1 MVVWLRPEYILAFV
15 TSLYYCSQLVQSK
28 TYDKFWCATE
38 EGHHQISCSDERALL
53 TDITIRKVYRRT
65 QMCAPDDHSE
75 YLVHC
80 QAFVDG
86 SSCEGNKSCSIDISS
101 RDYLQCGDKSYAP
114 TYFFVKYTCIQIHTM
129 CTDTT
134 PIRNTLYGYI
144 ISPAYPHP
152 MADNLTCSITI
163 EADPSMYIELSPIQI
178 RLQEAIKCRTE
189 FIEILGYDSS
199 FDETNQDKNL
209 NWKAYY
215 TWCGAD
221 RSLNNPLPNSRYLI
235 TSNSLYISMRTSIS
249 KKPRY
254 FKIRYKIVPSATR
267 SQYNSDGLAI
277 DSASKGHD
285 SSAVTIQSSTTSLS
299 TTSIIPL
306 LNDTDIKLLNGTT
319 AKRFFK
325 KEVVIGIIAG
335 VIILLSAIVA
345 GILVLVLIKRRRSAG
360 ASGAGKKNVASTSS
374 STTAAKPAGKSS
386 DKAPL
391 LEQKADTSKPGA
403 KPKLVPERTVQI
415 GETNTTRFK
424 PNVATDSKPGPSKPD
439 AGPPKPALTAADSG
453 IYGADL
459 SEDTKTPLKPVV
471 PPPTSIPDPPELPSS
486 SIPAASVEIPP
497 VTESVA
503 PATTTTSEPEPAV
516 SIIAKTEPEA
526 EPSTTLPAESK
537 PEPVTTV
544 IANPLSE
551 NTTLSAIVV
560 PNHVELNPLS
570 THEKGYTLDN
580 TIHSAYPNLI
590 DATTS
595 ENEGTTCGSAIQSRR
610 TSHLKQPVPIPE
622 SNNLETVVISECADT
637 SSHNTIPFNPLHVI
651 LKKDANKYYTTE
663 YI

>member
-15 TSLYYCSQLVQSK
+15 TSLYYYSQLVQSK

-38 EGHHQISCSDERALL
+38 EGHHQISCGDERALL

-80 QAFVDG
+80 QAFIDG
-86 SSCEGNKSCSIDISS
+86 SSCEGNKTCSIEISS
-101 RDYLQCGDKSYAP
+101 RDYLQCGDKTYPP
-114 TYFFVKYTCIQIHTM
+114 TYFFVKYTCIQMHTM

-163 EADPSMYIELSPIQI
+163 EADASMYIELSPIQI

-199 FDETNQDKNL
+199 YDETNQDKNL

-235 TSNSLYISMRTSIS
+235 ASNSLYISLKTSIS

-254 FKIRYKIVPSATR
+254 FKIRYKIVPSIAR
-267 SQYNSDGLAI
+267 SQYNSEGLAI
-277 DSASKGHD
+277 DSSAKESAI
-285 SSAVTIQSSTTSLS
+285 SSAVTIQSSTTIMP
-299 TTSIIPL
+299 TTAIIPS
-306 LNDTDIKLLNGTT
+306 LNDTDMKFINGTA
-319 AKRFFK
+319 AKRFFR
-325 KEVVIGIIAG
+325 KEIIIGIIAG
-335 VIILLSAIVA
+335 IIVLLCAIAA
-345 GILVLVLIKRRRSAG
+345 GIVVFIFLKRRRS
-360 ASGAGKKNVASTSS
+360 SGSSNNGNKSAASTSTS
-374 STTAAKPAGKSS
+374 AVSKPVGKSS

-391 LEQKADTSKPGA
+391 LEQKTETAKPGA

-415 GETNTTRFK
+415 AEASTSRFK
-424 PNVATDSKPGPSKPD
+424 SNVPADSKPD
-439 AGPPKPALTAADSG
+439 TGPPKPALTAADSG

-471 PPPTSIPDPPELPSS
+471 PQSASDPPKSTGIELSPS
-486 SIPAASVEIPP
+486 PAPP
-497 VTESVA
+497 VVEPTVSVTADPEQESTA
-503 PATTTTSEPEPAV
+503 PGSTKIEPEPSAEV
-516 SIIAKTEPEA
+516 IVEPV
-526 EPSTTLPAESK
+526 TK
-537 PEPVTTV
+537 PVTTV
-544 IANPLSE
+544 VVNPLSD
-551 NTTLSAIVV
+551 NTTLSAIVI
-560 PNHVELNPLS
+560 PNHVELNLLPSPPS
-570 THEKGYTLDN
+570 TSPPPTFNQKEYIVDN

-595 ENEGTTCGSAIQSRR
+595 DIEGTTCGSELSSRR
-610 TSHLKQPVPIPE
+610 TSHFKQPLTIPE
-622 SNNLETVVISECADT
+622 NTNTETVVISEYANT